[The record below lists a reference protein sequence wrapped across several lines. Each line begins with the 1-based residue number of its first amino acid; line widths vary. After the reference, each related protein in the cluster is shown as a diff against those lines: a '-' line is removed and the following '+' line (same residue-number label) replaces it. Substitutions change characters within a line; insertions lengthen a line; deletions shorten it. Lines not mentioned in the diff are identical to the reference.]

1 MKFAN
6 GRFKTVKATDVELD
20 DLNRKT
26 MQKIALNNVI
36 KKVKSDIK
44 RFKNTEL
51 EVGDFVRVKMVTIS
65 NSMECGRCKK
75 LEKKN

>member
-1 MKFAN
+1 VKFAN
-6 GRFKTVKATDVELD
+6 GTFKTVKATDVELE

-36 KKVKSDIK
+36 KKVKLDIK

-51 EVGDFVRVKMVTIS
+51 EVGDFVS
-65 NSMECGRCKK
+65 
-75 LEKKN
+75 